1 MTDTKSTTHSSGDRC
16 STDSGRELSVEDL
29 STIEQFVENMGGI
42 EKAKLAVETLRQL
55 GEAA

>member
-1 MTDTKSTTHSSGDRC
+1 MTDRKSTTHSSDDRR

-29 STIEQFVENMGGI
+29 SRVEQFVEKMGGI
-42 EKAKLAVETLRQL
+42 EKAKLALETLREL